1 MLYII
6 YNYIYFIFIILYFKY
21 FFRSEIKLSTGKYA
35 RFTNGSVIATI
46 GDTSIMTTVV
56 RKNVLSENS
65 IIPLTVNYRQKAAAI
80 GRIPTNFLRRE
91 LGYTDHEILISR
103 LIDRSLRPL
112 FPPKYSYETQIVCNL
127 LAIDGINSPDVLS
140 INAAS
145 AALSISDIPW
155 NGPVAAV
162 RIGLI
167 DNMYVINPSKRELQ
181 QSKLN
186 LVLSCMSRNLIVMI
200 EGSANDILEP
210 ELRKAIKIGIKECQI
225 IIHSIS
231 ELQKEIGK
239 PKLNIVSDENNDVE
253 EFVREFVSD
262 ELRKIFNYHF
272 HDKISRDDAIF
283 NLRGRM
289 LESIKNRD
297 SKYTKNAL
305 KIFSNICKEIFRSL
319 IFETEKRYFLL
330 KNIVFYLFL
339 NLIENGN

>member
-6 YNYIYFIFIILYFKY
+6 YSYVYFMFIILYFKY

-35 RFTNGSVIATI
+35 RFTSGSVIATV

-56 RKNVLSENS
+56 RNNVLSNNS

-80 GRIPTNFLRRE
+80 GRIPTNFFRRE
-91 LGYTDHEILISR
+91 LGYTDNEILVSR
-103 LIDRSLRPL
+103 IIDRSLRPL
-112 FPPKYSYETQIVCNL
+112 FQPKYSYETQIVCNL
-127 LAIDGINSPDVLS
+127 LAIDGINNPDVLS

-167 DNMYVINPSKRELQ
+167 DNTYIINPSKRELQ

-186 LVLSCMSRNLIVMI
+186 LVLSCISKNLIVMI

-210 ELRKAIKIGIKECQI
+210 ELRKAIKLGIKECQTI
-225 IIHSIS
+225 INSIS
-231 ELQKEIGK
+231 ELQKQIGK
-239 PKLNIVSDENNDVE
+239 PKLNIVSDDESNNDVQ
-253 EFVREFVSD
+253 EFVREFVSN
-262 ELRKIFNYHF
+262 ELREIFNYHF
-272 HDKISRDDAIF
+272 HDKISRDNAIF
-283 NLRGRM
+283 DLRNRM
-289 LESIKNRD
+289 LEKIKNHD
-297 SKYTKNAL
+297 SKYIENAL
-305 KIFSNICKEIFRSL
+305 KIFSNISKEIFRSL

-330 KNIVFYLFL
+330 KNIVFYFL
-339 NLIENGN
+339 LN

>member
-6 YNYIYFIFIILYFKY
+6 YSYVYFMFIILYFKY

-35 RFTNGSVIATI
+35 RFTSGSVIATV

-56 RKNVLSENS
+56 RNNVLSNNS

-80 GRIPTNFLRRE
+80 GRIPTNFFRRE
-91 LGYTDHEILISR
+91 LGYTDNEILVSR
-103 LIDRSLRPL
+103 IIDRSLRPL
-112 FPPKYSYETQIVCNL
+112 FQPKYSYETQIVCNL
-127 LAIDGINSPDVLS
+127 LAIDGINNPDVLS

-167 DNMYVINPSKRELQ
+167 DNTYIINPSKRELQ

-186 LVLSCMSRNLIVMI
+186 LVLSCISKNLIVMI

-210 ELRKAIKIGIKECQI
+210 ELRKAIKLGIKECQTI
-225 IIHSIS
+225 INSIS
-231 ELQKEIGK
+231 ELQKQIGK
-239 PKLNIVSDENNDVE
+239 PKLNIVSDDESNDVE
-253 EFVREFVSD
+253 EFVREFVSN
-262 ELRKIFNYHF
+262 ELREIFNYHF
-272 HDKISRDDAIF
+272 HDKISRDNAIF
-283 NLRGRM
+283 DLRNRM
-289 LESIKNRD
+289 LEKIKNHD
-297 SKYTKNAL
+297 SKYIENAL
-305 KIFSNICKEIFRSL
+305 KIFSNISKEIFRSL

-330 KNIVFYLFL
+330 KNIVFYFL
-339 NLIENGN
+339 LN

>member
-6 YNYIYFIFIILYFKY
+6 YNYIYFILTILYFKY

-35 RFTNGSVIATI
+35 RFTSGSVIATI

-56 RKNVLSENS
+56 RNNVSSNNS
-65 IIPLTVNYRQKAAAI
+65 IIPLIVNYRQKAAAI

-103 LIDRSLRPL
+103 IIDRSLRPL
-112 FPPKYSYETQIVCNL
+112 FHPKYSYETQIVCNL
-127 LAIDGINSPDVLS
+127 LATDGINNPDILS

-167 DNMYVINPSKRELQ
+167 HNTYIINPSKRELQ

-186 LVLSCMSRNLIVMI
+186 LVLSCISKNLIVMI

-210 ELRKAIKIGIKECQI
+210 ELRKAIKLGVKECQT

-231 ELQKEIGK
+231 ELQKRIGK
-239 PKLNIVSDENNDVE
+239 RKLDIVSDDESNNDVK
-253 EFVREFVSD
+253 EFVKEFASN
-262 ELRKIFNYHF
+262 ELRKIFNCHSY
-272 HDKISRDDAIF
+272 DKISRDNAIF
-283 NLRGRM
+283 NLRDRM
-289 LESIKNRD
+289 LKSITDRD
-297 SKYTKNAL
+297 SKFIENAS
-305 KIFSNICKEIFRSL
+305 KIFNNISKEIFRSL
-319 IFETEKRYFLL
+319 IFETNKRYFLL
-330 KNIVFYLFL
+330 KNIVFFIFKF
-339 NLIENGN
+339 N

>member
-6 YNYIYFIFIILYFKY
+6 YSYVYFMFIIFYFKY

-35 RFTNGSVIATI
+35 RFTSGSVIATV

-56 RKNVLSENS
+56 RNNVLSNNS

-80 GRIPTNFLRRE
+80 GRIPTNFFRRE
-91 LGYTDHEILISR
+91 LGYTDNEILVSR
-103 LIDRSLRPL
+103 IIDRSLRPL
-112 FPPKYSYETQIVCNL
+112 FQPKYSYETQIVCNL
-127 LAIDGINSPDVLS
+127 LAIDGINNPDVLS

-167 DNMYVINPSKRELQ
+167 DNTYIINPSKRELQ

-186 LVLSCMSRNLIVMI
+186 LVLSCISKNLIVMI

-210 ELRKAIKIGIKECQI
+210 ELRKAIKLGIKECQTI
-225 IIHSIS
+225 INSIS
-231 ELQKEIGK
+231 ELQKQIGK
-239 PKLNIVSDENNDVE
+239 PKLNIVSDDESNNDVE
-253 EFVREFVSD
+253 EFVREFVSN
-262 ELRKIFNYHF
+262 ELREIFNYHF
-272 HDKISRDDAIF
+272 HDKISRDNAIF
-283 NLRGRM
+283 DLRNRM
-289 LESIKNRD
+289 LEKIKNHD
-297 SKYTKNAL
+297 SKYIENAL
-305 KIFSNICKEIFRSL
+305 KIFSNISKEIFRSL

-330 KNIVFYLFL
+330 KNIVFYFL
-339 NLIENGN
+339 LN

>member
-6 YNYIYFIFIILYFKY
+6 YSYVYFMFIILYFKY

-35 RFTNGSVIATI
+35 RFTSGSVIATV

-56 RKNVLSENS
+56 RNNVLSNNS

-80 GRIPTNFLRRE
+80 GRIPTNFFRRE
-91 LGYTDHEILISR
+91 LGYTDNEILVSR
-103 LIDRSLRPL
+103 IIDRSLRPL
-112 FPPKYSYETQIVCNL
+112 FQPKYSYETQIVCNL
-127 LAIDGINSPDVLS
+127 LAIDGINNPDVLS

-167 DNMYVINPSKRELQ
+167 DNTYIINPSKRELQ

-186 LVLSCMSRNLIVMI
+186 LVLSCISKNLIVMI

-210 ELRKAIKIGIKECQI
+210 ELRKAIKLGIKECQTI
-225 IIHSIS
+225 INSIS
-231 ELQKEIGK
+231 ELQKQIGK
-239 PKLNIVSDENNDVE
+239 PKLNIVSDDESNNDVE
-253 EFVREFVSD
+253 EFVREFVSN
-262 ELRKIFNYHF
+262 ELREIFNYHF
-272 HDKISRDDAIF
+272 HDKISRDNAIF
-283 NLRGRM
+283 DLRNRM
-289 LESIKNRD
+289 LEKIKNHD
-297 SKYTKNAL
+297 SKYIENAL
-305 KIFSNICKEIFRSL
+305 KIFSNISKEIFRSL

-330 KNIVFYLFL
+330 KNIVFYFL
-339 NLIENGN
+339 LN